1 VALKGISGSLASLDL
16 LEALGERGGA
26 HDDPGRLRTVLGEGR
41 RALGP
46 ASTARQIVDVLVVPL
61 LRELGIDAAVIE
73 DGRDSLS
80 LSMSVEGRVLALL
93 SAGGWNADLRRL
105 RQATARARSV
115 HDRLPPKGGSYTTG
129 KWWIGANGAT
139 LRVMD
144 VSRAYSQR
152 AIDFDLDRIE
162 EDDRALR
169 VLRRLFDG
177 SAADPLATLDGLL
190 RETEQHRA
198 TVGRSLQTGVEDAL
212 TRLVTGFARGTR
224 RRPVV
229 LDAALGDALTIV
241 YRILFLLFAEA
252 RGLVPQWHPVYRESY
267 TIESLRPVVE
277 GQAPP
282 AGLWQSLQAI
292 ARLAHR
298 GCTAGTLRVVP
309 FNGRLFAP
317 SAAPLADT
325 FVLDDRVARDVLLAV
340 TTRPGTDRR
349 ERITY
354 ADLGV
359 EQLGAVYERVLDY
372 APSAAGGAIALL
384 PSGRRKDSGTFYT
397 PRSMTEY
404 LVRRTLAPLV
414 RGRGP
419 DGILSLR
426 VVDPAMGSGAFLVAA
441 CRYLAGAYEDALIA
455 EGTVVRADVTPA
467 DRAAFRRAVAQRCVY
482 GVDLNPTAVQL
493 ARLSLWLCTLAADRP
508 LTFLDHHL
516 RAGNSLAGARA
527 VDVARQPPGAG
538 RRPSAAPLPLFEAGD
553 LAVRLASTV
562 APRLTLALEAD
573 DSAAIVRRKE
583 RLIEDLGGAAAPLA
597 AWRAV
602 ADAWCA
608 AWFWPSGVERVTP
621 KAWPAFSDA
630 IRGAASG
637 LPAALE
643 RRWRA
648 TAASVARGERFFH
661 WELEFPEVFFDERG
675 EPREDAGFDAVIGNP
690 PWAAA
695 GEITA
700 FSRESGCYALQG
712 HGHANLYQLF
722 AERMLQL
729 AAPGGRV
736 GMLMPSGLLS
746 DHGCAR
752 LRQHLF
758 ERCLVDAAIGFDN
771 RDALFPI
778 HRGVRFSLVTAST
791 GGSTTE
797 LRTRTGVRA
806 AAALD
811 DIPDEGDVP
820 QSVRVPLTL
829 VRRFSGTGLAVP
841 ELPHAHDREILA
853 RVLSSAAPL
862 GSGAGWQARFGR
874 ELNATDDREHFGST
888 GLPVLEGK
896 LLDAFAV
903 HPERAAEFIDP
914 AVARAV
920 LGERARFDRPRL
932 GYREVAASTNRM
944 TLIAAI
950 VPAGAV
956 TTHTIFCLREPR
968 DQALHWFL
976 CGVFNSFVAN
986 YLIRLRGGTHVPAAV
1001 IHQLPVP
1008 TPARDSET
1016 FTRIAALSRAAA
1028 ADPRDAASRA
1038 ELQARVT
1045 RAYSLSE
1052 DALLHVLNTFPLVAD
1067 AERAGALSAFRTLS
1081 EGGS

>member
-1 VALKGISGSLASLDL
+1 MALKGISGSLASLDL
-16 LEALGERGGA
+16 LEALSEQGDG
-26 HDDPGRLRTVLGEGR
+26 PGTLPTVLREAR

-46 ASTARQIVDVLVVPL
+46 ASTARQVVDVLVVPL
-61 LRELGIDAAVIE
+61 LRELGVDTAVLQ
-73 DGRDSLS
+73 DGRESLTLS
-80 LSMSVEGRVLALL
+80 LSSQGRVLASL

-105 RQATARARSV
+105 REATAR
-115 HDRLPPKGGSYTTG
+115 TG
-129 KWWIGANGAT
+129 PAGQRWWIGANGAT

-169 VLRRLFDG
+169 VLRRLLG
-177 SAADPLATLDGLL
+177 GRPADPLATLDTLL
-190 RETEQHRA
+190 KETEHHRTA
-198 TVGRSLQTGVEDAL
+198 VGRSLQAGVEEAL
-212 TRLVTGFARGTR
+212 TRLVSGFARGMKP
-224 RRPVV
+224 RPAA

-252 RGLVPQWHPVYRESY
+252 RGLVPQWHPVYRDSY
-267 TIESLRPVVE
+267 TIESLRPVAE
-277 GQAPP
+277 GRASP
-282 AGLWQSLQAI
+282 AGLWQALQAI

-372 APSAAGGAIALL
+372 TPSATGGTVTLL
-384 PSGRRKDSGTFYT
+384 SSGRRKDTGTFYT

-419 DGILSLR
+419 AGILSLR

-441 CRYLAGAYEDALIA
+441 CRYLAGAYEDALVA
-455 EGTVVRADVTPA
+455 EGTVARADVTPA

-527 VDVARQPPGAG
+527 VDVARQPPGPG
-538 RRPSAAPLPLFEAGD
+538 RRSSAVPLPLFEAGD

-562 APRLTLALEAD
+562 APRVTLALEPD
-573 DSAAIVRRKE
+573 DSAAVVRRKE
-583 RLIEDLGGAAAPLA
+583 RLIEDLGGEAGPLA

-608 AWFWPSGVERVTP
+608 AWFWPAGVERVTP
-621 KAWPAFSDA
+621 RVWPAFSA
-630 IRGAASG
+630 ALRGAASE
-637 LPAALE
+637 LPPPLE

-648 TAASVARGERFFH
+648 TASSVALRERFFH
-661 WELEFPEVFFDERG
+661 WELEFPEAFFDARG
-675 EPREDAGFDAVIGNP
+675 EPRGDAGFDAVIGNP

-695 GEITA
+695 REITA
-700 FSRESGCYALQG
+700 FSRESGCYALQDR
-712 HGHANLYQLF
+712 GHANLYQLF
-722 AERMLQL
+722 AERMIQL
-729 AAPGGRV
+729 VAPGGRV
-736 GMLMPSGLLS
+736 GMLMPSGLLA
-746 DHGCAR
+746 DHGCAL
-752 LRQHLF
+752 LRRHLF
-758 ERCLVDAAIGFDN
+758 ERCTVDAAIGFDN

-791 GGSTTE
+791 GGSTGD
-797 LRTRTGVRA
+797 LRMRTGVRA

-820 QSVRVPLTL
+820 ESVRVPLTL
-829 VRRFSGTGLAVP
+829 VRRFSGPGLAVP

-853 RVLSSAAPL
+853 RILSVAAPL
-862 GSGAGWQARFGR
+862 GGHEGWRARFGR
-874 ELNATDDREHFGST
+874 ELNATDDREHFGPA

-896 LLDAFAV
+896 LLEAFAV
-903 HPERAAEFIDP
+903 HAERAAEFIDP
-914 AVARAV
+914 DVARRL
-920 LGERARFDRPRL
+920 LGHRARVDRPRL

-956 TTHTIFCLREPR
+956 TTHTIFCMREPR

-986 YLIRLRGGTHVPAAV
+986 YLIRIRGGTHVPAAV

-1008 TPARDSET
+1008 AAARDSAA
-1016 FTRIAALSRAAA
+1016 FTQIVRLSRAAA
-1028 ADPRDAASRA
+1028 ADPRDADSRA
-1038 ELQARVT
+1038 DLQARVT
-1045 RAYSLSE
+1045 RAYGLDE
-1052 DALLHVLNTFPLVAD
+1052 RDLIHVLGTFPIVPQEERDDAL
-1067 AERAGALSAFRTLS
+1067 RAFRRVRDEL
-1081 EGGS
+1081 

>member
-1 VALKGISGSLASLDL
+1 MALKGISGSLASLDL
-16 LEALGERGGA
+16 LEALSGRGGRPRPGLDA
-26 HDDPGRLRTVLGEGR
+26 DDDPGSIRTVLGAAR
-41 RALGP
+41 RVLGP

-61 LRELGIDAAVIE
+61 LRALGLDATVLE
-73 DGRDSLS
+73 DGRESLTLVTS
-80 LSMSVEGRVLALL
+80 ARGRVLASL

-105 RQATARARSV
+105 RQATAR
-115 HDRLPPKGGSYTTG
+115 TG
-129 KWWIGANGAT
+129 APGPRWWIGANGAT

-152 AIDFDLDRIE
+152 AIDFDLTRIE

-169 VLRRLFDG
+169 VLRRLFAG
-177 SAADPLATLDGLL
+177 SPADPLATLDTLL
-190 RETEQHRA
+190 RDSEQHRA
-198 TVGRSLQTGVEDAL
+198 AVGRSLQTGVEEAL
-212 TRLVTGFARGTR
+212 TRLVSGFAGGTTR
-224 RRPVV
+224 RPAA
-229 LDAALGDALTIV
+229 LDAALSDALTIV

-252 RGLVPQWHPVYRESY
+252 RGLVPQWHPVYRDSY
-267 TIESLRPVVE
+267 TIESLRPAAE
-277 GQAPP
+277 GQAAP
-282 AGLWQSLQAI
+282 AGLWQALQAI

-325 FVLDDRVARDVLLAV
+325 FALDDRVVRDVLLAV

-359 EQLGAVYERVLDY
+359 EQLGAVYEKVLDY
-372 APSAAGGAIALL
+372 TPSAAGGAIALV

-426 VVDPAMGSGAFLVAA
+426 VLDPAMGSGAFLVAA
-441 CRYLAGAYEDALIA
+441 CRYLAAAYEEALIA
-455 EGTVVRADVTPA
+455 DGTMIRADVTPA

-538 RRPSAAPLPLFEAGD
+538 RRASAAPLPLFEPDD
-553 LAVRLASTV
+553 LAVRLASTIG
-562 APRLTLALEAD
+562 PRLTLALEAD
-573 DSAAIVRRKE
+573 DSAAVVRRKE
-583 RLIEDLGGAAAPLA
+583 RLIDELGGEAAPLA
-597 AWRAV
+597 AWRAI

-621 KAWPAFSDA
+621 NAWPAFTDA
-630 IRGAASG
+630 LRGAGAG
-637 LPAALE
+637 LPPAID

-648 TAASVARGERFFH
+648 TAASVARRERFFH
-661 WELEFPEVFFDERG
+661 WELEFPEVFFDRSGGPRG
-675 EPREDAGFDAVIGNP
+675 DAGFDAIIGNP

-695 GEITA
+695 GAITA
-700 FSRESGCYALQG
+700 FSRESGCYTLQG
-712 HGHANLYQLF
+712 RGHANLYQLF

-736 GMLMPSGLLS
+736 GVLMPSGLLT
-746 DHGCAR
+746 DHGCAL

-758 ERCLVDAAIGFDN
+758 EQCVVDAAIGFDN
-771 RDALFPI
+771 RDGLFPI
-778 HRGVRFSLVTAST
+778 HRGVRFSLLTLST
-791 GGSTTE
+791 GGSTAD

-806 AAALD
+806 AAVLD
-811 DIPDEGDVP
+811 DIPDEGDIP
-820 QSVRVPLTL
+820 RSVRVPLTL
-829 VRRFSGTGLAVP
+829 VRRFSGTSLAVP
-841 ELPHAHDREILA
+841 ELPHARDREILA
-853 RVLSSAAPL
+853 RVLSAAPPL
-862 GSGAGWQARFGR
+862 GSDDGWRARFGR
-874 ELNATDDREHFGST
+874 ELNATDDRECFGPA

-903 HPERAAEFIDP
+903 HTERATAFIDP
-914 AVARAV
+914 DVAGRR
-920 LGERARFDRPRL
+920 LGQRARLDRPRL

-944 TLIAAI
+944 TLIAAM

-986 YLIRLRGGTHVPAAV
+986 YLVRLRGGTHVPAAV

-1008 TPARDSET
+1008 TPARDSAS
-1016 FTRIAALSRAAA
+1016 FTEIVRLARGAA
-1028 ADPRDAASRA
+1028 ADPRDVDCRAA
-1038 ELQARVT
+1038 LQARVT
-1045 RAYSLSE
+1045 QAYGLDDRDLAHLLS
-1052 DALLHVLNTFPLVAD
+1052 TFPIVPDEERD
-1067 AERAGALSAFRTLS
+1067 AALRAFRRVRYEL
-1081 EGGS
+1081 